1 MDKKRVA
8 IFASGSGSNAMN
20 LIQHFKGHSSIEV
33 AFVLT
38 NNSNAGIIEKAEGV
52 GVKTIVMSNAEVA
65 QGDVLNNLCNEENIT
80 WIVLAG
86 YLRLVPADFID
97 SYENRII
104 NLHPALL
111 PKFGGKGMFGQ
122 HVHHAVVESG
132 ETESGITIHFVN
144 SEFDKGRIIAQFRC
158 SVNTE
163 DTALDVDRKIRILEQ
178 SYLPAVVEK
187 TILNSDLL

>member
-20 LIQHFKGHSSIEV
+20 LIQHFKGHASIEV

-52 GVKTIVMSNAEVA
+52 GVKTIVLSNADVA
-65 QGDVLNNLCNEENIT
+65 QGEVLRNLCNEENIS
-80 WIVLAG
+80 WVILAG

-122 HVHHAVVESG
+122 YVHRAVVESG

-158 SVNTE
+158 SVNAK
-163 DTALDVDRKIRILEQ
+163 DTASDVDRKIRVLEQ
-178 SYLPAVVEK
+178 SYLPNVVEK
-187 TILNSDLL
+187 TIVNSASL